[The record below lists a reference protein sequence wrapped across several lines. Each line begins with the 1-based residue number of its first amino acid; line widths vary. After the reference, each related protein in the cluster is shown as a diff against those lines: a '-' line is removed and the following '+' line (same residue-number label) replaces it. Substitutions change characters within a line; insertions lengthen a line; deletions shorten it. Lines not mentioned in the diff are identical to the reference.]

1 MNNEEQYYGGMM
13 GGISDKILEMFGFSK
28 DHVDKIKFI
37 LDTIK
42 IDDEEV
48 TIQVNDKIKV
58 IIKK

>member
-1 MNNEEQYYGGMM
+1 MNKEEQMYGGMM
-13 GGISDKILEMFGFSK
+13 DGLTDRVLGMLGFSR

-48 TIQVNDKIKV
+48 TIQINDKIKV
-58 IIKK
+58 VIKK

>member
-1 MNNEEQYYGGMM
+1 MNKEEQMYGGVMD
-13 GGISDKILEMFGFSK
+13 GITDKVLGMLGFSK

-58 IIKK
+58 VIKK

>member
-1 MNNEEQYYGGMM
+1 MYGGMM
-13 GGISDKILEMFGFSK
+13 DGLTDRVLGMLGFSR

-48 TIQVNDKIKV
+48 TIQINDKIKV
-58 IIKK
+58 VIKK

>member
-1 MNNEEQYYGGMM
+1 MNNKEEYYGGMM
-13 GGISDKILEMFGFSK
+13 NGITDKILEMLGFSK
-28 DHVDKIKFI
+28 EHVDKIKFI

>member
-1 MNNEEQYYGGMM
+1 MTNEEQYYGGMM
-13 GGISDKILEMFGFSK
+13 DGFTDRILGMLGFSK

>member
-1 MNNEEQYYGGMM
+1 MNKEEQMYGGMM
-13 GGISDKILEMFGFSK
+13 DGLTDRVLGMLGFSR

-42 IDDEEV
+42 IDEEEV

-58 IIKK
+58 VIKK